1 MKKRKALISTL
12 ILVGLMGLSSCGNNK
27 EKSDASSIEESSSTS
42 HESVAT
48 SSEEDSQVSSQEQIS
63 SSISTE
69 SETPPVTPEEEIKL
83 HEYFKT
89 EKLPEIKINTA
100 DGLAIDDSSLIDPTQ
115 HKGSKGEVPVYNY
128 VGASISV
135 DSNGEGYDLTD
146 VASQVK
152 VRGNYT
158 STYAKRPIRI
168 KFDKKQSLLGLN
180 NNNKFKSWVLLA
192 EWKDTSMLR
201 NTVAGFISNSIL
213 ESDGYYAS
221 DFRPVKVYLN
231 GEYNGVY
238 NLVEQQQIDSNRVN
252 IPESKLATDG
262 VKTGYFLEYDGYYK
276 NEDAIQ
282 TFTVDYLG
290 QNNGNT
296 GFSVTNDIMNQEQ
309 HDFAAKCT
317 QNIWKVV
324 YDAIKK
330 THTDVTTNP
339 FHTIDEDGE
348 YVTDTSTSVEE
359 AISKVIDIDSLVDM
373 FIVCDISEDRDIGF
387 SSFNLSLDMSET
399 GNRKMTYVA
408 PWDFDYAYG
417 NSTWGNALALTL
429 ANQSAMTSNGRLVK
443 SGSSYKFSDSCV
455 LTKDDFKIS
464 NSSTLYCSTTDNP
477 WLNIFANQGW
487 FWERVNA
494 KWNLAKEAGV
504 FTEASKLID
513 LYTTKYSA
521 DYVENA
527 TKWSQSFGITL
538 SGYQP
543 SIVKYFVNQRQ
554 ASEYLKI
561 WLDARIAGLDSA
573 YPKQL
578 AKY

>member
-12 ILVGLMGLSSCGNNK
+12 VLVGLMGLSSCGSNK
-27 EKSDASSIEESSSTS
+27 ENGDTSSIEESSSTS
-42 HESVAT
+42 HESVTT
-48 SSEEDSQVSSQEQIS
+48 SSKEDSQVSSQEQIS

-69 SETPPVTPEEEIKL
+69 SETPPVIPEEEIKL

-89 EKLPEIKINTA
+89 EKLPEIKINTT
-100 DGLAIDDSSLIDPTQ
+100 DGLAIDDPSLIDPTQ
-115 HKGSKGEVPVYNY
+115 HKGSKGELPVYNY
-128 VGASISV
+128 VGATINV

-201 NTVAGFISNSIL
+201 NTLAGFIANSMM
-213 ESDGYYAS
+213 ESAGHYAS

-238 NLVEQQQIDSNRVN
+238 NLVEQQQIDSKRVN

-282 TFTVDYLG
+282 TFNVDYLG

-309 HDFAAKCT
+309 HDFVAKCT

-330 THTDVTTNP
+330 THTDLTTSP
-339 FHTIDEDGE
+339 FHTIDADGE
-348 YVTDTSTSVEE
+348 YVTDTSTSIEE
-359 AISKVIDIDSLVDM
+359 AVSKVIDIESLVDM
-373 FIVCDISEDRDIGF
+373 FILCDISEDRDIGF

-399 GNRKMTYVA
+399 GDRKMTYVA

-417 NSTWGNALALTL
+417 NSTWGNALTLTL

-443 SGSSYKFSDSCV
+443 SGTSYKFSDSCV
-455 LTKDDFKIS
+455 LTKDDFKTS
-464 NSSTLYCSTTDNP
+464 NTSTLYCSTTDNP

-487 FWERVNA
+487 FWKRVKA
-494 KWNLAKEAGV
+494 RWDSAKEARV
-504 FTEASKLID
+504 FSEASNLVD

-527 TKWSQSFGITL
+527 TKWSDSFGITL

-561 WLDARIAGLDSA
+561 WYDARIEGLDST
-573 YPKQL
+573 YTKQ
-578 AKY
+578 ATKY